1 MVKTFTIP
9 VLKSNEVGLIE
20 KSLGTG
26 GFCTVS
32 AVRWLKLNSQKLPSS
47 SDTLEDARSSLSKQF
62 DGYEE
67 MHHSQ
72 KSSMLPGK
80 NLKKV
85 DPLTQKAPRVA
96 LKKIKSD
103 LEEERYEIAV
113 KDLVSEA
120 TILAKCSHRNII
132 SLYAVGCD
140 EDENT
145 ASSDI
150 IPQKICFILIDQ
162 LKSTLR
168 KKLSKWKDEKGNGPE
183 IFKSKIKLDK
193 LWIERLKVAKQVA
206 DALKYMH
213 SKGFIHRDITP
224 DNIGFTDDDAVK
236 LFDFG
241 LARSIGRDGKND
253 DSTGDGCVDGDNDQ
267 VFDLSSNTGTLRW
280 VNAEFSEEEKV
291 LLCVCVRFFLKL
303 LFTFYFLRYMSP
315 EVALGKPYG
324 FKVDI
329 YSFSL
334 VMYEIL
340 NLTKPFS
347 RLREPT
353 AFTRMVIRDGFRP
366 ALDDSL
372 PSTVR
377 NLLKRMWSTDATER
391 PSSNYVVAYLDE
403 LMQGDEFDL
412 YPMGHFGWKKRFIE
426 GCGEVVINQC
436 N

>member
-267 VFDLSSNTGTLRW
+267 VFDLSSNTGTLR
-280 VNAEFSEEEKV
+280 
-291 LLCVCVRFFLKL
+291 
-303 LFTFYFLRYMSP
+303 YMSP